1 MYNELLCKT
10 ERSKVTYLLVTND
23 DGINAPGLFA
33 LARAMRELGDIEVV
47 APATNQSA
55 SGHKKTLR
63 QDIPIVRTTLQ
74 DGTPALAVA
83 GSPAD
88 CIALTALGM
97 ARWPPSVVVSGIN
110 RGANMGQDITYS
122 GTVTAALE
130 GAIHGVPAV
139 AVSLDNQRANT
150 VEEYENAARIA
161 VTVVR
166 KVLEKG
172 LPPLTILNLN
182 VPANGPTPAI
192 RLTRQGIRI
201 YRDELEIEGDIYRI
215 VGPEPTGVTDEE
227 GTDLWAVHNGY
238 ASLTPIHLDLTA
250 HRFLA
255 DLAAWDITL

>member
-1 MYNELLCKT
+1 
-10 ERSKVTYLLVTND
+10 SKVTYLLVTND

-139 AVSLDNQRANT
+139 AVSLDNQRAN
-150 VEEYENAARIA
+150 
-161 VTVVR
+161 
-166 KVLEKG
+166 
-172 LPPLTILNLN
+172 
-182 VPANGPTPAI
+182 
-192 RLTRQGIRI
+192 
-201 YRDELEIEGDIYRI
+201 
-215 VGPEPTGVTDEE
+215 
-227 GTDLWAVHNGY
+227 
-238 ASLTPIHLDLTA
+238 
-250 HRFLA
+250 
-255 DLAAWDITL
+255 